1 MMSTLTPAD
10 SRHSKSMPA
19 LITKLLAERQ
29 QVLVLFN
36 RLVQLKAATAIAAI
50 QSLLQRFCQALV
62 DYVALGHF
70 EVYQAL
76 EAQADDSDRC
86 RQLRY
91 LAHECYPGIVTTTEA
106 ALAFNDRYDCQANCE
121 IDDSFWVDLSCLGEE
136 LATRIELEDRLIAAI
151 RTLATV

>member
-1 MMSTLTPAD
+1 MMSTLTQAD

-19 LITKLLAERQ
+19 LIAKLLAERQ

-36 RLVQLKAATAIAAI
+36 RLVQLKAATAITAI
-50 QSLLQRFCQALV
+50 QILLQRFCQALV

-76 EAQADDSDRC
+76 EAQAGDSDRC

-106 ALAFNDRYDCQANCE
+106 ALAFNDRYDCQAHCE
-121 IDDSFWVDLSCLGEE
+121 IHDSFWVDLSHLGEE

-151 RTLATV
+151 RKPVTV